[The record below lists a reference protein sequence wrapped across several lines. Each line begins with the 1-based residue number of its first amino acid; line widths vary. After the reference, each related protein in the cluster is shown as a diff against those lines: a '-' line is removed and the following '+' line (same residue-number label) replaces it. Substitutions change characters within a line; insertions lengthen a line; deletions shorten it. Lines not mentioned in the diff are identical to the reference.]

1 MAIDLSKVAVDLT
14 PIATFVPVIV
24 GALVTM
30 LVVRKVIKLSNR
42 S

>member
-1 MAIDLSKVAVDLT
+1 MAIDLSNVSFDLT
-14 PIATFVPVIV
+14 PIASFVPVIV
-24 GALVTM
+24 GALVAM